1 MPVIGYR
8 FGQVTYQH
16 AALARM
22 VHPVGA
28 PAITINGNPSTHI
41 SLINTDI
48 LRKRPVHPFIDQD
61 EWRIAIYTDGYANQD
76 PSLPLRIQVDPGHFY
91 PYLTPESVWPA

>member
-48 LRKRPVHPFIDQD
+48 LRKRPVHPFIYQD
-61 EWRIAIYTDGYANQD
+61 EWRIAIYTDGYAN
-76 PSLPLRIQVDPGHFY
+76 LYGYEYANNY
-91 PYLTPESVWPA
+91 PYQYRYRDGD